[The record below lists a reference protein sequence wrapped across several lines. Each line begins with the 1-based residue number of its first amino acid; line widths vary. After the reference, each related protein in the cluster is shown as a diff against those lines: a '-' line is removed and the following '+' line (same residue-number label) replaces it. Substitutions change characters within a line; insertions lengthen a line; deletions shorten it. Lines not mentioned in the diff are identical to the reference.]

1 MKKLFGI
8 IFIVLFT
15 ICDASVATALSTRS
29 VATSARSATAATS
42 SSAARSAVVSR
53 AGATQKVI
61 GTGTK
66 VAAATENT
74 VLTPECQQKYN
85 GCMDSICML
94 DNTSGGRCIC
104 SNRVNELNNILSEI
118 EDLDLKSYQMATAGV
133 QSIEA
138 GVDVNLLIGSTDA
151 TSTQN
156 SLAAWSP
163 PPPRMKT
170 PRPKFR
176 GWQT

>member
-29 VATSARSATAATS
+29 GATTGRTTVNRGATSTASGTS

-53 AGATQKVI
+53 AAATQKVI

-133 QSIEA
+133 QIW
-138 GVDVNLLIGSTDA
+138 GGGGPP
-151 TSTQN
+151 
-156 SLAAWSP
+156 P
-163 PPPRMKT
+163 PPPRE
-170 PRPKFR
+170 
-176 GWQT
+176 